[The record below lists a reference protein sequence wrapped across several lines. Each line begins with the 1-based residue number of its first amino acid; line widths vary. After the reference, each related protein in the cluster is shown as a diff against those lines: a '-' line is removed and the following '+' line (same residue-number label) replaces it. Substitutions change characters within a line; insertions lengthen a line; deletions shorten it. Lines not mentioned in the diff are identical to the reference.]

1 MLQRKEAK
9 MRKTEKQKRRNRI
22 IGVIVLVLVIAW
34 GGEVIWVNQYYTRNT
49 VQTKRVYYEMGEE
62 VPFEDDMYTA
72 KMYGE
77 GYSMTINSAQIVDY
91 QTYLAEN
98 GYVGKEADG
107 ILEDRKILLVYAT
120 LSVTESDA
128 EFIVLN
134 EFTCVT
140 TDTVFYQEWNL
151 LKQINP
157 ILENEYVAIQLKDGT
172 SCDLVFPF
180 ILYKWKLGADYNH
193 LFIPDMNMGVLTP
206 YLGIGLRF

>member
-1 MLQRKEAK
+1 
-9 MRKTEKQKRRNRI
+9 MRKTEKQKKRNRI

-34 GGEVIWVNQYYTRNT
+34 GAEVIWVNQYYTNNT
-49 VQTKRVYYEMGEE
+49 VQSKRVYYEMGEA
-62 VPFEDDMYTA
+62 VPFEDDWYTA

-77 GYSMTINSAQIVDY
+77 GYSLTINSAEIVDY

-98 GYVGKEADG
+98 GYVGKEVDG
-107 ILEDRKILLVYAT
+107 ILEDRKLLLVYAT

-134 EFTCVT
+134 EFACET
-140 TDTVFYQEWNL
+140 TEWNL

-180 ILYKWKLGADYNH
+180 VLYKWRLGADYNH
-193 LFIPDMNMGVLTP
+193 PERMPLYFGVTVNPVQKRVKLKVDVVE
-206 YLGIGLRF
+206 